1 MTKCPQTNVLM
12 VGNDPSVKGGMTS
25 VIVQLLSYD
34 WDAHGIHMS
43 FIPTYIEGNPV
54 RKVLFFAKSLLHIRK
69 QLKRFN
75 PHRPDIVHIHMSYR
89 GSFVRARIIHQMCKC
104 ANVPDI
110 VHMHGSEFS
119 KWFSSCREKKQRQ
132 IREFLSEV
140 NRVIVLGDSWKKR
153 IQSIEPDTTIQVVH
167 NSVKIPELDKINQ
180 WNNTTFQVLYM
191 GVLIKRRGVS
201 DLLDAV
207 AMLRDDNLLGNMRFI
222 VAGTGS
228 EEVLL
233 KDKVKKSNLED
244 VVHFTGWVNGD
255 EKALLY
261 QESQAFVLPSYNEGL
276 PVAVLEAISYGL
288 PVISTDIG
296 DIQAAVHDGENG
308 IIITPG
314 DISALV
320 DALNG
325 IHQSSKEPKEHG
337 RSKKR
342 RKRSR

>member
-75 PHRPDIVHIHMSYR
+75 PHRPDVVHIHMSYR

-325 IHQSSKEPKEHG
+325 IHQSRVVPEG
-337 RSKKR
+337 LRT
-342 RKRSR
+342 